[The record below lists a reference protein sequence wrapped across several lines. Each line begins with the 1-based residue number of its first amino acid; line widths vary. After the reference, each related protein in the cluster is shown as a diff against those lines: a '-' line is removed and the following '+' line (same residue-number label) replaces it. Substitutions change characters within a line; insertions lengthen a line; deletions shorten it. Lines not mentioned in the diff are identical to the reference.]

1 MLEYTLPDGRKL
13 YRGQSFTLNGIS
25 YPKRWLEF
33 ATEND
38 LEALGIT
45 VSEIPDPEPEP
56 YEPTLE
62 DYQFAI
68 QAHIDRIAQ
77 ERQYDD
83 GKSCATYV
91 NSTVPQWA
99 AEAQAFVTWRDSV
112 WLYAFQEL
120 AKVEQGLREQPDI
133 EDFIDEL
140 PVMVWPEE
148 NEL

>member
-1 MLEYTLPDGRKL
+1 MLEYALPDGRKL

-25 YPKRWLEF
+25 YPRRWLEF

-68 QAHIDRIAQ
+68 KAHIDRIAQ

-91 NSTVPQWA
+91 NSTVPQ
-99 AEAQAFVTWRDSV
+99 
-112 WLYAFQEL
+112 
-120 AKVEQGLREQPDI
+120 
-133 EDFIDEL
+133 
-140 PVMVWPEE
+140 
-148 NEL
+148 